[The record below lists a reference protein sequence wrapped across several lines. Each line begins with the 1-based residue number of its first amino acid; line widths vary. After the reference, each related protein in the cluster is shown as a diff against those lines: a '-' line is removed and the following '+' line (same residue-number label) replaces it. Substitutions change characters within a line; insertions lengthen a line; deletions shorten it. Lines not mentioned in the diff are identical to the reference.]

1 MAEQDLSLTFS
12 VDSTAAVDGVAQVN
26 TALEQTATDAQ
37 AAGTAAAALGTNLAE
52 GTAAAAPALSAVDQA
67 AQNLKNTL
75 DNLATAMNNPSSGP
89 RTLFKDAMT
98 AQLALTAL
106 QQTAADK
113 AAQNLKNTLDNLATA
128 MNNPSSG
135 PRTLFKDAMTAQ
147 LALTALQQTAADSGV
162 TLASLG
168 VNVDAV
174 KKALLDAAT
183 KASTATLEL
192 GKLRAAGLEAAN
204 QLQALQGKASSLSA
218 MFLEMSKTGN
228 TLEQA
233 VGRTAVGV
241 GIGIL
246 AFDAAVAAGERLGAA
261 LVKMIDFFSELSDK
275 SIAAANAGDKMN
287 TVVNELAAGHIKL
300 GANVSETVRQYDL
313 YSVAS
318 GKAGILTQQFN
329 EFLKNIKPPQ
339 SLAEATKDVETF
351 AATLE
356 AAMAKGPEEAAIFL
370 AAHKDVMDKMVQF
383 YTTIGQRVPQE
394 LQNVITAQKQAAAAA
409 KLLSD
414 EGAQDAILSFSKI
427 TQARQ
432 AADADAARS
441 AVAAQGRFEAQM
453 KNLNQE
459 ELTSE
464 QYSEKKKEIGA
475 AS

>member
-37 AAGTAAAALGTNLAE
+37 AGGTAAAALGTNLAE
-52 GTAAAAPALSAVDQA
+52 GTAAAAPALSAVDQ
-67 AQNLKNTL
+67 
-75 DNLATAMNNPSSGP
+75 
-89 RTLFKDAMT
+89 
-98 AQLALTAL
+98 
-106 QQTAADK
+106 

-409 KLLSD
+409 KLLDRKS
-414 EGAQDAILSFSKI
+414 
-427 TQARQ
+427 
-432 AADADAARS
+432 
-441 AVAAQGRFEAQM
+441 V
-453 KNLNQE
+453 
-459 ELTSE
+459 
-464 QYSEKKKEIGA
+464 
-475 AS
+475 